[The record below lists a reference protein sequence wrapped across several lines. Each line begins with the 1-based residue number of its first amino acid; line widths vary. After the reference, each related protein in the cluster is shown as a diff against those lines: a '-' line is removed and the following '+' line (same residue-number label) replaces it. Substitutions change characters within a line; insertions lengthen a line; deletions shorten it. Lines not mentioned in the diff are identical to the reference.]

1 MNPKQGAHGS
11 IYAHGPRKH
20 DAHFE
25 NYQGVYQDNQLEL
38 QGYLHKHAPHL
49 LLHTLSATLCH
60 SLPRAPRSICTCMCM
75 CVCVCVSLSLSVN
88 SSHMVVA
95 GVGAQSVPLVGAL
108 SLISLILKGTQLSL
122 LLSLSLSLSQLL
134 FGAGDTDA
142 LKVGRS
148 IRVYLGRSIRDYQA
162 PKHPPYTARA
172 SGSVTLSSRSLL
184 TQAGAACVKR
194 DQLQNGS
201 RSRVCPCSP
210 MRERERERE
219 SLRRSCM
226 GSNGKCPTLQ
236 RSNWPLSPM
245 MRVGRWWLVVGGWGQ
260 APQQGVDIEPE
271 HQIAQLKAL
280 LEETLLSLHQAHPRS
295 MP

>member
-1 MNPKQGAHGS
+1 MHVYVCLCVCLSLSLCEFIAHGGRRRGRAIS
-11 IYAHGPRKH
+11 PFGGSS
-20 DAHFE
+20 F
-25 NYQGVYQDNQLEL
+25 
-38 QGYLHKHAPHL
+38 PHL
-49 LLHTLSATLCH
+49 PHPEGYTTLSA
-60 SLPRAPRSICTCMCM
+60 S
-75 CVCVCVSLSLSVN
+75 
-88 SSHMVVA
+88 
-95 GVGAQSVPLVGAL
+95 
-108 SLISLILKGTQLSL
+108 
-122 LLSLSLSLSQLL
+122 LSLSLSLSQLL

-236 RSNWPLSPM
+236 RSNWPLSPIL
-245 MRVGRWWLVVGGWGQ
+245 R
-260 APQQGVDIEPE
+260 
-271 HQIAQLKAL
+271 
-280 LEETLLSLHQAHPRS
+280 
-295 MP
+295 